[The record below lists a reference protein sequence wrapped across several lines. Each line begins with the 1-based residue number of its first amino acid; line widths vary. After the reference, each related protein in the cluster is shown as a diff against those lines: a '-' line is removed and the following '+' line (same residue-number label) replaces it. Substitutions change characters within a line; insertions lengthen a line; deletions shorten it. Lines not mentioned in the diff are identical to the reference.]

1 MRSAILTSLLC
12 LGLASSAC
20 FADDKRDN
28 LVIYQVQ
35 NRSADELAAVARKMF
50 GERAGFAADNGR
62 IIING
67 PRETNQAAVGLLREL
82 DRRPAHFRIGLREV
96 ASGESERESLG
107 SAFSLALSG
116 HRAQLA
122 KRSVTLG
129 SGRVQGSGQND
140 QTVDVVEGGQATLI
154 AGDSAFRV
162 SARPAG
168 KGAATVSIEQI
179 TGREYGG
186 PTAGLVTELTV
197 PEGRWQPIAGSDSR
211 SQSKQTGL
219 LGRTSQKAAANR
231 NWQIHVESVKP

>member
-1 MRSAILTSLLC
+1 MRSVILTSFFL
-12 LGLASSAC
+12 LGLSPLAS
-20 FADDKRDN
+20 FADDKRDD

-35 NRSADELAAVARKMF
+35 NRSADELAALARKMF

-67 PRETNQAAVGLLREL
+67 PRETNRAAVKLLREL
-82 DRRPAHFRIGLREV
+82 DRLPARFRIQLREL
-96 ASGESERESLG
+96 AGGESERESLS
-107 SAFSLALSG
+107 SAFSVALSG

-122 KRSVTLG
+122 KRSVTFG
-129 SGRVQGSGQND
+129 SGRVESSGQND

-168 KGAATVSIEQI
+168 KGAALVNIEQI

-186 PTAGLVTELTV
+186 STSGLVTELSV
-197 PEGRWQPIAGSDSR
+197 PEGQWQSIAGSDSK

-219 LGRTSQKAAANR
+219 LSRASQKAAANR
-231 NWQIHVESVKP
+231 NWQIRVESVKP